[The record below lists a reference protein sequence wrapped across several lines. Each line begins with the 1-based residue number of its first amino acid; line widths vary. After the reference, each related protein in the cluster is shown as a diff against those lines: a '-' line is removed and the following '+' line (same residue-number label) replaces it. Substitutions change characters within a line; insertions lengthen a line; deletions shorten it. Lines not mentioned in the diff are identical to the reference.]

1 MKTLFLIFFSLNVL
15 FAKDIIF
22 ATYPSTTPEKLIS
35 AFTPLVEMLSAKLE
49 NNVTLVVTKDYKEL
63 SEGLKDGSIDMAW
76 MASNTYVET
85 KNELPSLVYMAT
97 YVERDVAKGI
107 INPYYNSVILTLKS
121 SPVENLK
128 ELKGRTFAFTD
139 IGSTSGYAYPAMMLR
154 REGINPRKDF
164 DKLFFLKKHDKVI
177 EALVE
182 GSIDAGAVSGGTY
195 DNAVKKYGDLFK
207 IVKTSPPIP
216 LDPIVASP
224 KLDKKIVEKAKEI
237 LVSIKEHSPQTD
249 AIKKALGWDAAGFA
263 IKSDAFYDDIREA
276 LDHKE

>member
-1 MKTLFLIFFSLNVL
+1 MKTILLILFSLNIL

-22 ATYPSTTPEKLIS
+22 ATYPSTTPEKLIE
-35 AFTPLVEMLSAKLE
+35 AFTPLVKKLSIDLKRE
-49 NNVTLVVTKDYKEL
+49 VKLVVTKDYNEL
-63 SEGLKDGSIDMAW
+63 SDGLKEGSVDMAW
-76 MASNTYVET
+76 MGSNTYVET
-85 KNELPSLVYMAT
+85 KKEFPSLVYMAT
-97 YVERDVAKGI
+97 YVERDIAKEI
-107 INPYYNSVILTLKS
+107 IIPYYNAVILTLKD
-121 SPVENLK
+121 SPIESLK
-128 ELKGRTFAFTD
+128 DLKGRTFAFTD
-139 IGSTSGYAYPAMMLR
+139 VGSTSGYAYPAMMLR

-195 DNAVKKYGDLFK
+195 DNAVKKYGSIFK
-207 IVKTSPPIP
+207 IIKTSPPIP

-224 KLDKKIVEKAKEI
+224 KLDKNIVERAKET
-237 LVSIKEHSPQTD
+237 LVSIKEHSPETD

-276 LDHKE
+276 LEYKE